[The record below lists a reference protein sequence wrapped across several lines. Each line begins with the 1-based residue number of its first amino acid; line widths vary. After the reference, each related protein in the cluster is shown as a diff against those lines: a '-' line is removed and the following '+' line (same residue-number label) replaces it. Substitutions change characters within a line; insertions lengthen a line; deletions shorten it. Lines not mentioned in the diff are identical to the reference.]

1 MLLIGIRSTNAST
14 AQFISNRSRLHVKL
28 FRSTCRSSGTTTPD
42 QTTTTTTTKSE
53 RVEMNESNESNESK
67 CIFRARPE
75 YFLRSIDP
83 VCRLHVWHWQPQPP
97 IVLLAYLLPYHEI
110 HCLVLAQRLRH
121 RRGVCSADWLWHVCS
136 SRRISFGSQARPLAE
151 YLPSTLQACRQSK
164 FGSLFLLMPIAS

>member
-1 MLLIGIRSTNAST
+1 MLLIDIRSTNAST

-42 QTTTTTTTKSE
+42 QTTTTTKSE
-53 RVEMNESNESNESK
+53 RVEMNESNESK
-67 CIFRARPE
+67 CIFRPE

-83 VCRLHVWHWQPQPP
+83 VRRLHVWHWQPP

-121 RRGVCSADWLWHVCS
+121 RRGVCSADGLWRFCS
-136 SRRISFGSQARPLAE
+136 SRVCFGSQARPLAE